1 MPEFPG
7 WDGRNEFVEA
17 WRAAVRTRSRL
28 TKRVP
33 KHPPTVLRTG
43 PETSLQ
49 ALKALE
55 EGLQRSSTMGRLV
68 PCTSYAYVEGRDGT
82 RTRLIEQ
89 IAEQLRKNTPP
100 EMGKLRLPVYDL
112 VHSITDEQGAP
123 SLEQVYAR
131 LRNRRAVTSEAN
143 GGVTF
148 NAGPLTVPLE
158 SVLRAAAPL
167 RRKCWEWRWRLH
179 LGFGRRYRPLWPDD
193 YRGEQTL
200 ESALT
205 RFDEVR
211 RAGAEAWDGLLLTA
225 LMIDLYGQAR
235 QGLLH
240 PGRRRRRARHALLV
254 DGSGSGADVVS
265 SFISLYDETLRV
277 CPNPATVTVAALPRD
292 PGTQPG
298 PPTLAEAGRKLA
310 GARREALA
318 SVHVTPGE
326 PSGHTKVVRPV
337 WKPWLRVRPRPE
349 LFLEGVALVVAAWL
363 AGGLSFLPLPTPPGG
378 ENTDCLVASHKIRQ
392 GRQGHDSAQAQYK
405 DALSK
410 INEWS
415 KEAEQQGDPDRT
427 VTIALIHST
436 PPKNENE
443 LRAGGAVPDLRGVAL
458 ALKSLNESA
467 PRNDNGVWVRIKPY
481 DAGVQYENAEQQAK
495 EVIEDAKKDPKLV
508 GVTGFTESRTATVAA
523 LERLNEA
530 EIPVVTSTATA
541 KAMEVGRQYHGVAPN
556 NAREAKVVASFLKE
570 ANTVRTDENSCA
582 PPDHVAV
589 VTDPADV
596 YSNELGQ
603 KFVEQKTAP
612 PTGPRIGYSPGNYSP
627 DVSSESEL
635 DRKYSMEDVASAV
648 CERVKKEPRTLVYWT
663 SRVREF
669 ETFLDG
675 YQNSQCANEKLT
687 VMGGNELTNA
697 ALSGGYADKHW
708 LRLYHTA
715 HTLPAN
721 HPNRGAEAREFNSMY
736 GEEFGKKDLWL
747 NDGHAPLAHDAV
759 RVFAWAAR
767 KALTADLTRLD
778 IRNVHQYIVNGSFSM
793 EGATGSIRFTNGAP
807 RPADKMLTVLHHE
820 EGESGAVLVCGKPGN
835 NIQAGKQWQG
845 GNRTYDCPED

>member
-43 PETSLQ
+43 PETSRQ

-55 EGLQRSSTMGRLV
+55 EGLQRSSTLGRLV
-68 PCTSYAYVEGRDGT
+68 PCTSYAHVKGQDGT

-100 EMGKLRLPVYDL
+100 EMGRLRLPAYDL
-112 VHSITDEQGAP
+112 VHSITDGQAAP

-131 LRNRRAVTSEAN
+131 LRNRREVSPEGN

-158 SVLRAAAPL
+158 SVLRAAAPV

-179 LGFGRRYRPLWPDD
+179 LGFGGRYRPLWPDD
-193 YRGEQTL
+193 YRGERTL
-200 ESALT
+200 DSAVT

-211 RAGAEAWDGLLLTA
+211 RAGPDPWDGLLLTA

-240 PGRRRRRARHALLV
+240 PGRRRRRPRHALLL

-265 SFISLYDETLRV
+265 SFIALYDERLRV
-277 CPNPATVTVAALPRD
+277 CPNPATVTVAALPRE
-292 PGTQPG
+292 PGSEPG
-298 PPTLAEAGRKLA
+298 SPTLAEAGRRLA
-310 GARREALA
+310 GARREALG

-326 PSGHTKVVRPV
+326 PSGVTNVVRPV
-337 WKPWLRVRPRPE
+337 WKPWVRVRPRPE
-349 LFLEGVALVVAAWL
+349 LFVESVALVAAVWL

-378 ENTDCLVASHKIRQ
+378 ENTDCLVASHGIRQ
-392 GRQGHDSAQAQYK
+392 GRQGHDTAQAQYK
-405 DALSK
+405 DALRK
-410 INEWS
+410 IGEWS
-415 KEAEQQGDPDRT
+415 KDAEEQGDPDRT
-427 VTIALIHST
+427 VTVALIHST

-443 LRAGGAVPDLRGVAL
+443 LRSGGAIPDLRGVAL

-467 PRNDNGVWVRIKPY
+467 PRDDDGVWVRIKLY
-481 DAGVQYENAEQQAK
+481 DAGVQYKNAEQQAK
-495 EVIEDAKKDPKLV
+495 KVIKDAGKDPKFV
-508 GVTGFTESRTATVAA
+508 GVTGFTESRTTTVAA

-541 KAMEVGRQYHGVAPN
+541 KRMEVGRQYHGVAPN
-556 NAREAKVVASFLKE
+556 NVREARVVASFLKE
-570 ANTVRTDENSCA
+570 ANTVQTGADSCA

-589 VTDPADV
+589 VTDPGDV
-596 YSNELGQ
+596 YSNELGL
-603 KFVEQKTAP
+603 KLVEQQKTP
-612 PTGPRIGYSPGNYSP
+612 STGARIGYSPGNYSP
-627 DVSSESEL
+627 QDVSGETEL
-635 DRKYSMEDVASAV
+635 EMKYSMEDVASAV
-648 CERVKKEPRTLVYWT
+648 CERVKKKPRTLVYWT

-669 ETFLDG
+669 ETFLEG
-675 YQNSQCANEKLT
+675 YQNSRCANEKLT

-697 ALSGGYADKHW
+697 ALSGGYADKSW

-721 HPNRGAEAREFNSMY
+721 HPDRSATAKAFNREY
-736 GEEFGKKDLWL
+736 TEEFRKDDLWR

-759 RVFAWAAR
+759 KVFSQAAT
-767 KALTADLTRLD
+767 KALAVELSLD
-778 IRNVHQYIVNGSFSM
+778 IRNVHQYIINGSFRM
-793 EGATGSIRFTNGAP
+793 EGASGRILFTNGAL
-807 RPADKMLTVLHHE
+807 RPVNKMLTVLHHAK
-820 EGESGAVLVCGKPGN
+820 GRSGAVLVCGKPGN
-835 NIQAGKQWQG
+835 NIQAGEQWQG
-845 GNRTYDCPED
+845 GNRTHECPED